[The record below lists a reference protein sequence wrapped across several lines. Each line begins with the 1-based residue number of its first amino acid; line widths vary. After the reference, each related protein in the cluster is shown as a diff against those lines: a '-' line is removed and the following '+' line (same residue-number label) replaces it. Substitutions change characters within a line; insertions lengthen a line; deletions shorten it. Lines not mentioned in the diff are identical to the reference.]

1 MDAFVRRHASEVTGT
16 LSGWDRLRF
25 HNHRLALFGRDL
37 VSGSLGVQPPVPAE
51 ATGSMALVELP
62 EGITATKE
70 AAEAVQA
77 RLYERSR
84 IEVPFVPWNGR
95 VYVRLS
101 AQVYNRPSD
110 YEHLAEEL
118 PGVIPR

>member
-1 MDAFVRRHASEVTGT
+1 
-16 LSGWDRLRF
+16 
-25 HNHRLALFGRDL
+25 
-37 VSGSLGVQPPVPAE
+37 
-51 ATGSMALVELP
+51 MALVELP
-62 EGITATKE
+62 EGIDATKE

-110 YEHLAEEL
+110 YEHLADAL
-118 PGVIPR
+118 PDVLRR